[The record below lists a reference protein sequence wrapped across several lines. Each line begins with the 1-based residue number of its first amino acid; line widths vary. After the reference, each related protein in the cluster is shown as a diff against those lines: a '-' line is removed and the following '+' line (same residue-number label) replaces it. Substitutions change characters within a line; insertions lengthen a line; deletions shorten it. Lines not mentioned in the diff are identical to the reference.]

1 MNPVEFGALH
11 AALLELEARAFA
23 PGAAL
28 ATVVRTEGATFRR
41 AGTRMLVRADGSTV
55 CALSG
60 GCPQRDIVLRAQEAI
75 ARGTPAL
82 ARYGRDSALDVLIEM
97 GCGGELDVLI
107 EPVRARRDC
116 AFAHAVAKVQYER
129 IPGVLLTRLA
139 HGAPQAQRLV
149 LAAGDVRW
157 SEFEADTDAAAAL
170 ARAHLSE
177 TRSAVVRVPWPGGG
191 ADALLEPIRPRQV
204 LVLIGL
210 NPVSDALLA
219 IGAALH
225 WDCRRVLDAAAPDAR
240 APDAGTLALKPAELP
255 RYLPQDAH
263 CAVLAMTFNYER
275 DLAYLAALAG
285 LPLGYIGAIASHE
298 RSARLRQACPGLTL
312 FAPAGLDLGAD
323 NPQEIALA
331 VVAEILAQRGA
342 RSARRLSAEREA

>member
-41 AGTRMLVRADGSTV
+41 AGTRMLVRADGGTV

-75 ARGTPAL
+75 AQGAPVL

-107 EPVRARRDC
+107 EPLRARSDC
-116 AFAHAVAKVQYER
+116 AFAHAVAEIQYER

-139 HGAPQAQRLV
+139 HDTAAVQRLV
-149 LAAGDVRW
+149 LAAGEVRW
-157 SEFEADTDAAAAL
+157 SEFAADTVAVAAL
-170 ARAHLSE
+170 ARRHGEATS
-177 TRSAVVRVPWPGGG
+177 VVRMPWPGGG

-204 LVLIGL
+204 LVLIGV

-225 WDCRRVLDAAAPDAR
+225 WDCRRVLDTSADPTHAHDPSATLAVEPDA
-240 APDAGTLALKPAELP
+240 LP
-255 RYLPQDAH
+255 RHLPQDAH

-275 DLAYLAALAG
+275 DLAYLTALTG
-285 LPLGYIGAIASHE
+285 LPLGYVGAIASHD
-298 RSARLRQACPGLTL
+298 RSTRLRRACPGLTL

-331 VVAEILAQRGA
+331 VVAEILAQRSA